1 MTLHRSSLLAIA
13 ALALAAGLIA
23 PIGSSAQPGGR
34 GATGIPAP
42 DGISIRDLPGF
53 NHPGQQHS
61 RGPARFP
68 FELRTI
74 DGSGNNGAHPDW
86 GRAGT
91 PLLRTTAVGYEDGSG
106 SPGGQ
111 DRASAREIS
120 NLCVAQPGP
129 LPNAIGAS
137 DFLWQWGQFLDHDLD
152 LVPTASPAEPFDVAV
167 PVGDPWFDPTATGT
181 ATIAL
186 NRSHYVTID
195 GVRQQVNAITAF
207 IDASNVYG
215 SDPARALALRALDG
229 TGRLATSPGD
239 LLPFNE
245 AGLPNAPSPDPAFFL
260 AGDERANEQ
269 VGLTAMHTLFVREHN
284 LWADFFGALAP
295 WLGDDERYGLARAMV
310 GAEMQAIT
318 YREFLPVL
326 LGPGALPPYQG
337 YRRAV
342 DPGIAN
348 VFAAAAYRVGHTMLS
363 STLLRLGAD
372 GQPVP
377 AGNLPLSGA
386 FFRPDVFAATGPA
399 PLLRGLASQMAQ
411 ETDAKVVDEVRNLL
425 FGPPGAGGFDL
436 ASLNIQRG
444 RDHGLPGYN
453 RVRVDYGLPAAAGF
467 ADVNPDPAVQAELAA
482 AYATVDDVDVWVGG
496 LSEPHVAGAMV
507 GETFFAVLADQFVRL
522 RDGDRFWYQS
532 YLPPLF
538 RNLVEQSTLA
548 RIIRRNTEIGP
559 ELQPDVFRVP

>member
-1 MTLHRSSLLAIA
+1 M
-13 ALALAAGLIA
+13 
-23 PIGSSAQPGGR
+23 
-34 GATGIPAP
+34 
-42 DGISIRDLPGF
+42 
-53 NHPGQQHS
+53 
-61 RGPARFP
+61 
-68 FELRTI
+68 
-74 DGSGNNGAHPDW
+74 
-86 GRAGT
+86 
-91 PLLRTTAVGYEDGSG
+91 
-106 SPGGQ
+106 
-111 DRASAREIS
+111 IS

-186 NRSHYVTID
+186 NRSHYVTVD
-195 GVRQQVNAITAF
+195 GMRQQVNAITAF

-245 AGLPNAPSPDPAFFL
+245 GGLPNAPSPDPAFFL
-260 AGDERANEQ
+260 AGDARANEQ

-348 VFAAAAYRVGHTMLS
+348 VFAATAYRVGHTMLS

-444 RDHGLPGYN
+444 RDHGLPAYN
-453 RVRVDYGLPAAAGF
+453 ELRVALGLAPKASWL
-467 ADVNPDPAVQAELAA
+467 DVTSDPIRAWRLAQAYPTPDHMDAWVGCLAEDTVPGALIGELAR
-482 AYATVDDVDVWVGG
+482 
-496 LSEPHVAGAMV
+496 
-507 GETFFAVLADQFVRL
+507 AVLVDQFERL
-522 RDGDRFWYQS
+522 RDGDRFWYQM
-532 YLPPLF
+532 LAPQWAEWA
-538 RNLVEQSTLA
+538 EQQTLA
-548 RIIRRNTEIGP
+548 DIIRRNTGIGA
-559 ELQPDVFRVP
+559 ELQDDVFIRH